1 MSQKNLQVHWQDVYE
16 NKRETELTWFEN
28 RPETSLDLIRQ
39 STTTADSIID
49 VGGGA
54 SRLVDEILA
63 LGYNDISVLDM
74 SKQALLQSQQRLGE
88 KAKFIQWLVADVTT
102 WKPPQKYALWHDRAV
117 FHFLTLDKQRQEY
130 IDVLSQSLA
139 QNGTAIIATFALD
152 GPEKCSG
159 LDVERYSPETL
170 SAVMGDD
177 FLLVDSKYQ
186 QHRTPN
192 GGEKIFQY
200 SKFLKQK

>member
-1 MSQKNLQVHWQDVYE
+1 MSQKSLQAHWQGVYE
-16 NKRETELTWFEN
+16 NKGETELTWFEN
-28 RPETSLDLIRQ
+28 RPETSLNFIKQ
-39 STTTADSIID
+39 STATTDSIID

-88 KAKFIQWLVADVTT
+88 KAKLIQWLVADVTT
-102 WKPPQKYALWHDRAV
+102 WKPPQKYTLWHDRAV

-130 IDVLSQSLA
+130 LDVLSQSLT
-139 QNGTAIIATFALD
+139 QNGTAVIATFALG

-170 SAVMGDD
+170 SAVMGDE
-177 FLLVDSKYQ
+177 FLLVDSKHQ

-192 GGEKIFQY
+192 GGVQIFQY